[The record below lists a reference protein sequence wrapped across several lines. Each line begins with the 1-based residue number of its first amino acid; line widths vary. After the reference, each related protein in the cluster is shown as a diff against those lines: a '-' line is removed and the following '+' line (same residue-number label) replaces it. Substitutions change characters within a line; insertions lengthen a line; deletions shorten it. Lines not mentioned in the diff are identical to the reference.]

1 MYRLNTGLDMGGPAA
16 PERSSGFTGEKVV
29 STPSIQSA
37 TGAVV
42 IRFNATRTEAD
53 VDGIFLAYK
62 ESATLGPAA
71 ARYKTD
77 FHSTGNKTAVDVL
90 AGDVGVPV
98 ELDLDPSVYSMSNDG
113 QTVHISD
120 RARINITTSR
130 IAVAID
136 GTVTN
141 SMSGQASVST
151 EACFG
156 AVSFGTG
163 KLVNVTY
170 ANWMDLSCVVQI
182 SDIHV
187 VDKETNVEIPNVM
200 FTMDE
205 EFDTVCA
212 EAEKVIQTIYD
223 ASMQTRSV
231 VVYEAAPP
239 LSKSV
244 MRVPFGING
253 STYDFACNVVDRP
266 PSLHRDA
273 FESLARACLLKEL
286 DMDANATD
294 AVVEQCK
301 TPGIAATRWAPKI
314 ANALSSA
321 ICFLCPY
328 RVDGVTKLMP
338 DGISLVQ
345 AESWKAEAARD
356 TGTCDDCD
364 GDTAGLTSQMYDAI
378 EVSRSPDLAARYP
391 TTAAFANAMA
401 HHCIGVCVLSANA
414 GHAGAAGEDGQ
425 SAIAG
430 HAISMA
436 IPKPTVLTS
445 MITGLSATLQEK
457 EQDVIEASIS
467 EMAPMW
473 ARGLYSDEDIKRM
486 PVEEREVL
494 QAYERI
500 MNLPKRLPDNS
511 GFVTLAMEGTS
522 PVSPST
528 LHPIDDLDRLRRKK
542 FAKMDKQVEAMIGPS
557 VSRTVT
563 QLDVAEEGD
572 EHVFYNSFVEF
583 LMPLHNNPMFTNED
597 VRKRGFATAQFVFTQ
612 ATDPRVAGIT
622 PRQAASGGFGMLPLW
637 KLNVEQAGCVDTA
650 IREVRANTMPYRNNP
665 AGQPLTERQTE
676 IFNRNVKAL
685 KSLNA
690 SHRIT
695 SVGSKEAHAVQHI
708 FSLSGMFG
716 NAFSIDEFVSRL
728 KSMPAVDVMV
738 DVIDTPNLLKAYD
751 GHDIGNVIVLNIR
764 AVL

>member
-1 MYRLNTGLDMGGPAA
+1 MAA
-16 PERSSGFTGEKVV
+16 PPAPPPLAQAPTGAA
-29 STPSIQSA
+29 A
-37 TGAVV
+37 TGQLVL
-42 IRFNATRTEAD
+42 RFKATRTEAD
-53 VDGIFLAYK
+53 VDGLFLAYK
-62 ESATLGPAA
+62 EAATLGPAA

-77 FHSTGNKTAVDVL
+77 FHCTGNRTSVDVL
-90 AGDVGVPV
+90 AAEAGVPV
-98 ELDLDPSVYSMSNDG
+98 ELELDPSIYGLSDDG
-113 QTVHISD
+113 QTVNISD

-136 GTVTN
+136 GCVTN
-141 SMSGQASVST
+141 SMSGQASVSL
-151 EACFG
+151 EACFEAASG
-156 AVSFGTG
+156 DTG

-170 ANWMDLSCVVQI
+170 ANWLDLSCVVQI
-182 SDIHV
+182 ADIHV
-187 VDKETNVEIPNVM
+187 ADKESEVEIPSVV
-200 FTMDE
+200 FTVDDAVDE
-205 EFDTVCA
+205 ACA
-212 EAEKVIQTIYD
+212 EAEKVLQAAYD
-223 ASMQTRSV
+223 ASVQTRSV
-231 VVYEAAPP
+231 VVFAAAPP

-273 FESLARACLLKEL
+273 FESLAKACLLKEM
-286 DMDANATD
+286 DMDSNATD

-314 ANALSSA
+314 CNALSSA

-378 EVSRSPDLAARYP
+378 EVSRSPELSARYP

-401 HHCIGVCVLSANA
+401 HHCIGVCVLAANA
-414 GHAGAAGEDGQ
+414 GHAEAAGENGQ
-425 SAIAG
+425 NAIAG

-436 IPKPTVLTS
+436 IPKPVMLTS
-445 MITGLSATLQEK
+445 MVTGLSATLQDKDEA
-457 EQDVIEASIS
+457 VIEAAVAELS
-467 EMAPMW
+467 PMW
-473 ARGLYSDEDIKRM
+473 ARGLYADEDVRRM
-486 PVEEREVL
+486 PVEERAVV
-494 QAYERI
+494 QSYERI

-528 LHPIDDLDRLRRKK
+528 LYPSDDLDRLRRKR
-542 FAKMDKQVEAMIGPS
+542 FAKLDKRMEAIIGPS
-557 VSRTVT
+557 ISRTVS

-583 LMPLHNNPMFTNED
+583 LMPLRNNPMFTDEGA
-597 VRKRGFATAQFVFTQ
+597 RERGFATAQFVFTQ
-612 ATDPRVAGIT
+612 ATDPRVAGVT

-637 KLNVEQAGCVDTA
+637 KLNGEQAACVDA
-650 IREVRANTMPYRNNP
+650 AVREVRANTMPYRNVP
-665 AGQPLTERQTE
+665 AGQPLTERQTS
-676 IFNRNVKAL
+676 IFAQNVKAL
-685 KSLNA
+685 KSLNG
-690 SHRIT
+690 SQRI
-695 SVGSKEAHAVQHI
+695 SSLVSKDAHAVQHI
-708 FSLSGMFG
+708 FSLASMYG
-716 NAFSIDEFVSRL
+716 NAFSVDEFVTRL
-728 KSMPAVDVMV
+728 KSMPSIDVMV
-738 DVIDTPNLLKAYD
+738 DVIETPKLLLSHD
-751 GHDIGNVIVLNIR
+751 GKDIGNVVVLNVR
-764 AVL
+764 ADA